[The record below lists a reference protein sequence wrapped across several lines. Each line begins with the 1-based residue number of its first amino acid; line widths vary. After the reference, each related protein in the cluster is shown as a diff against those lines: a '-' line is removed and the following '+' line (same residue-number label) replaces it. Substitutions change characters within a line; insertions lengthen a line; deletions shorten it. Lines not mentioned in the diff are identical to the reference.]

1 MEYCII
7 FCVRPSVLDYTIG
20 GVITILYVLIL
31 KYIHR
36 NNKSDDYESY
46 EKRELRIIFLS
57 FCMIIIAFGLAV
69 ALHGIRTYLYNWE

>member
-36 NNKSDDYESY
+36 NDKSDDYEPD

-57 FCMIIIAFGLAV
+57 FFMIILAFCLAV
-69 ALHGIRTYLYNWE
+69 TLHCIRTYLYNWE